1 MQRVSP
7 NTLDKWWR
15 FNVWL
20 IMWMVWQGCEGSP
33 QKRKCGPLGTPE
45 LFPWGSWR
53 NFLIQINTMI
63 FGECW
68 NPHSCRSRKYYSHVC
83 HGRGP
88 VCKCRGLTPTHWL
101 VIEVQGWACNVDG
114 LKVVRNLLR
123 EVVQTSW
130 IPGIFSLGSWC
141 SFLIHIIHFKLCNIG
156 ECLHPYAC
164 RSRTWLLHKVN
175 MAGRPICKC
184 RGLTLTDWL
193 ISSWGLMLSL

>member
-1 MQRVSP
+1 M
-7 NTLDKWWR
+7 
-15 FNVWL
+15 
-20 IMWMVWQGCEGSP
+20 MVWQGCEGSP

-53 NFLIQINTMI
+53 SLLIQINTMI

-123 EVVQTSW
+123 EGVQASW
-130 IPGIFSLGSWC
+130 IPEFFFPWAVVDAVSWYILFISNYAISGNVWIHMFADRGRDCCTSL
-141 SFLIHIIHFKLCNIG
+141 
-156 ECLHPYAC
+156 
-164 RSRTWLLHKVN
+164 TWQGDQFAN
-175 MAGRPICKC
+175 AEG
-184 RGLTLTDWL
+184 
-193 ISSWGLMLSL
+193 